1 MSRLLARPSV
11 LVLAVAATATAAPV
25 PPDALRPT
33 PDPLYAATRVGA
45 KRVMGS
51 GGQIMGTYTVTVA
64 EPQPDGSVRVYE
76 QSEFRGMPHPFQEIY
91 SVSPKGVFL
100 TGIALNEEGKDI
112 RQVRVAAKW
121 EPECVVRPP
130 GKGGAKWEWSLID
143 PTQFRKM
150 LDRPAPGFKAEG
162 NVLVGPN
169 GSRIGLRTRV
179 YEAVGVEQVVVPAGT
194 YQAIRVEQ
202 SVRDEA
208 RPGDFRRTAWHAPGV
223 GVVQTAINGRTH
235 EQLQAFEPG
244 PAPARAGSIP
254 PPVRAAPPAND
265 PKGVPPPAV
274 RGGVTATFRR
284 NPETKR
290 IDASFAEGIHPD
302 HAAVLRQIPDLGHVS
317 LVGYKDS
324 KVRPTDDSLR
334 VLRGVPCTGIAVA
347 GPITDDGLAAL
358 AGRKDLE
365 YLHLLGCPAVT
376 PKGLSVVQQLPAL
389 TVFRADGV
397 PVTDEGLAVVA
408 RHTGLTKLT
417 LGDCPTVTDEGLAG
431 LARHPGINYV
441 GLHKCAAVTDA
452 GLLALATPGRLR
464 TLTLTSMPRLTG
476 AGLAAACE
484 RTPELESLYFNR
496 IPLTWQEAAVIIR
509 LPKLKSLILGSPTEA
524 AGQGEGYNRLG
535 AWWSQRQRQAAGR

>member
-1 MSRLLARPSV
+1 MPCLLARSAA
-11 LVLAVAATATAAPV
+11 LGTLFAVTAATAAAAPI
-25 PPDALRPT
+25 PRDAT
-33 PDPLYAATRVGA
+33 PDPVYAATRVGA

-51 GGQIMGTYTVTVA
+51 GGQVMKTYTLTAA
-64 EPQPDGSVRVYE
+64 EPQPDGSVRIYE
-76 QSEFRGMPHPFQEIY
+76 QAEFRGMPHPFQEIY

-100 TGIALNEEGKDI
+100 TGIARNEEGKDI
-112 RQVRVAAKW
+112 RQVRVTPKW
-121 EPECVVRPP
+121 EPECLVRPP

-143 PTQFRKM
+143 PVRFRQM
-150 LDRPAPGFKAEG
+150 LNQPLPGYKVEG
-162 NVLVGPN
+162 NVLVAPS
-169 GSRIGLRTRV
+169 GSKLGLRIHV
-179 YEAVGVEQVVVPAGT
+179 YEVVGVEQVVVPAGT
-194 YQAIRVEQ
+194 FQAVRVDQ
-202 SVRDEA
+202 SVRDEV
-208 RPGDFRRTAWHAPGV
+208 RPSDIRWTAWYAPGI
-223 GVVQTAINGRTH
+223 GVVQTAINGRTL
-235 EQLQAFEPG
+235 EQLQSFEPG
-244 PAPARAGSIP
+244 PAPAGAISSA
-254 PPVRAAPPAND
+254 PPVRAEPQAND

-274 RGGVTATFRR
+274 RGGITGTFER

-290 IDASFAEGIHPD
+290 IDASFREGIHPD
-302 HAAVLRQIPDLGHVS
+302 HAAVLREVPNLGHVS
-317 LVGYKDS
+317 LVGFKDS

-334 VLRGVPCTGIAVA
+334 VLRDVPCTGIAVA
-347 GPITDDGLAAL
+347 GPITDDGLATL

-376 PKGLSVVQQLPAL
+376 PKGLAVVRQLPAL

-408 RHTGLTKLT
+408 RHPGLTKVT